1 VNSTNDHSYKSD
13 PTEQYT
19 NDRFPEMN
27 NGSDKSRNID
37 LIQIFLKIF
46 FIYLYIYRSSTN

>member
-1 VNSTNDHSYKSD
+1 VNSTNDHSHRLD

-19 NDRFPEMN
+19 NDRFQEMN

-46 FIYLYIYRSSTN
+46 FIYL